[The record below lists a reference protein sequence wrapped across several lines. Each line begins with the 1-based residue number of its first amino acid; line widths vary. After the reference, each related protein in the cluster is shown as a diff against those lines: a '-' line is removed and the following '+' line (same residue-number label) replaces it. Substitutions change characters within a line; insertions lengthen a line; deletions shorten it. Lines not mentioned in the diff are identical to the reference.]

1 MVSKKI
7 REAEVALHK
16 SSSDCWAIIH
26 GKVYDLTKF
35 RVRHPGG
42 DAILQ
47 ACGID
52 ATELFERRPM
62 GSKTPHSSTARE
74 LMEDYLIGEV
84 EK

>member
-1 MVSKKI
+1 MVSKKLKVS
-7 REAEVALHK
+7 EVALHK
-16 SSSDCWAIIH
+16 TNSDCWTIIH

-47 ACGID
+47 ACGTD
-52 ATELFERRPM
+52 ATELFEKRPM
-62 GSKTPHSSTARE
+62 GSKTPHSGMARE
-74 LMEDYLIGEV
+74 LLDDYLIGEV